1 MNKTTEQIAFPAP
14 IDIRHL
20 SDKEFAE
27 LGVAQLAYVKD
38 VEVDGKQL
46 FAIHAANGTPMALAD
61 GREVA
66 VAAILQHEMQPALVH

>member
-1 MNKTTEQIAFPAP
+1 MNKLTEQITNSAP

-20 SDKEFAE
+20 SDKDFAE
-27 LGVAQLAYVKD
+27 LGVSQVAYVKA
-38 VEVDGKQL
+38 VEVDGKHL

-61 GREVA
+61 GHEVA

>member
-1 MNKTTEQIAFPAP
+1 MNKLTEQITNHAP

-27 LGVAQLAYVKD
+27 LGVEQVAYVKD
-38 VEVDGKQL
+38 VEVDGKHL